1 MKIRPIAIAGI
12 SVFLISPAIAADPTE
27 KTTAP
32 EVTAI
37 TNQAA
42 EYVKAYN
49 AGDAKALAQYFIDD
63 AEYTDE
69 NGQLT
74 QGRSGSRRQSLVG
87 ERDQGVGRWQRVE
100 CRANPHLRRSGPLH
114 I

>member
-27 KTTAP
+27 KNTAP
-32 EVTAI
+32 EATAI

-49 AGDAKALAQYFIDD
+49 AGDPKAFAQYF
-63 AEYTDE
+63 TDVLCVKVRPE
-69 NGQLT
+69 GE
-74 QGRSGSRRQSLVG
+74 RSGSL
-87 ERDQGVGRWQRVE
+87 
-100 CRANPHLRRSGPLH
+100 P
-114 I
+114 IYK